1 MTQTTPSHAKVP
13 GSAPH
18 GAQLRGRAVRRVTD
32 NPATLWELQL
42 CCSSVELLQEELPKS
57 RGATY
62 GARTAGTA
70 WRGRPQ
76 RGRAAAGGIRLTTVC
91 PHVERIE

>member
-1 MTQTTPSHAKVP
+1 MTQPTPPRAGPP

-18 GAQLRGRAVRRVTD
+18 GAQLPGRAVRRVTD

-42 CCSSVELLQEELPKS
+42 CCSVLELLQEELPKS
-57 RGATY
+57 RGADPT
-62 GARTAGTA
+62 ARGP
-70 WRGRPQ
+70 RGRPGGAFPA
-76 RGRAAAGGIRLTTVC
+76 GRAAVGGLRLTTVC

>member
-1 MTQTTPSHAKVP
+1 M
-13 GSAPH
+13 
-18 GAQLRGRAVRRVTD
+18 RRVTD

-57 RGATY
+57 RGRDLRRAD
-62 GARTAGTA
+62 
-70 WRGRPQ
+70 RGGCLEGGSAA
-76 RGRAAAGGIRLTTVC
+76 GRAAAGGIRLTTVC